1 MNKLKF
7 LLRELIPPL
16 LWKTLKGRGNC
27 FYSGD
32 YSSWEDAKL
41 ATTGYS
47 SDSILAKVKEASLQV
62 KQGKA
67 LYERD
72 SVLFDQIQH
81 SFPLLAALLRTACEN
96 QGKLNVLDFGGSL
109 GSSYYQ
115 CKDFLSVL
123 NDLKWNV
130 VEQESF
136 VACGKQYFEDE
147 NLKFFSNIED
157 CFKLE
162 KPDILLLSSVIQYL
176 EEPYELLEK
185 VTGYKFKHII
195 FDRTAF
201 IQEGSDRL
209 TIQEVPPEIYTASY
223 PAWFFDKDKFLSY
236 FQEQYELI
244 FEFDALAGMIKL
256 KKPYAIAHDKGF
268 FFQRK
273 DSNDAPH

>member
-47 SDSILAKVKEASLQV
+47 SDSILSKVKEASLQV

-147 NLKFFSNIED
+147 NLKFFNAIED
-157 CFKLE
+157 CFNLR
-162 KPDILLLSSVIQYL
+162 KPDVILLSSVVQYL
-176 EEPYELLEK
+176 EKPYELLTELIYY
-185 VTGYKFKHII
+185 GFDYII

-201 IQEGSDRL
+201 VKEGGDRL
-209 TIQEVPPEIYTASY
+209 TIQKVPPEIYPASY
-223 PAWFFDKDKFLSY
+223 PAWFLSLDKFLS
-236 FQEQYELI
+236 F
-244 FEFDALAGMIKL
+244 FEEKYDLLLEF
-256 KKPYAIAHDKGF
+256 
-268 FFQRK
+268 
-273 DSNDAPH
+273 DSNDRANIPSQFKGFYFKRKSL